1 MAQEEHVCGSDLC
14 NLESRFIYYTVCTG
28 CLAVYVGHAV
38 RSYEGPA
45 VAEHAVTKLED
56 IAEVCRSGW
65 FG

>member
-14 NLESRFIYYTVCTG
+14 NLESRFIYTKLLCTG

-56 IAEVCRSGW
+56 IA
-65 FG
+65 